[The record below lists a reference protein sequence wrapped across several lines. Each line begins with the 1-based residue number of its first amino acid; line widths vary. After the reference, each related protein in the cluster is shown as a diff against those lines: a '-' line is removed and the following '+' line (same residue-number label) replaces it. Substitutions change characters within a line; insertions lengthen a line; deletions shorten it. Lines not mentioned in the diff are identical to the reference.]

1 MPRPFAPEPGTD
13 GIWGGG
19 VFQNCPGG
27 CDAIRGANR
36 GSEEREERGP
46 YHLLEEG
53 ASDLGPSALKPSGAW
68 VPPIPSPF
76 SQDTLLP
83 PTSWLGWGDP
93 HPAPP
98 GPGCWVLQAHRG
110 WETRVPTSPSAET
123 DASRNPEP
131 GWLCCLPGPGWK
143 LQGMTSLLG
152 LQRGHATAPL
162 PSCWP
167 LTRTGRACPPPAPA
181 GLRGAHALGML
192 GGAQVGFPRHASQGP
207 RPPTPQSTRSP
218 VPWRGLGAV
227 ASGERGARIQA

>member
-1 MPRPFAPEPGTD
+1 MPRPFAPEPGAG
-13 GIWGGG
+13 GIEGGG

-27 CDAIRGANR
+27 CDAVRGANR
-36 GSEEREERGP
+36 GSEEREERSP
-46 YHLLEEG
+46 YHLPG
-53 ASDLGPSALKPSGAW
+53 GRCLGPGALCLEAIWGLGATN
-68 VPPIPSPF
+68 
-76 SQDTLLP
+76 TLSFLAGHT
-83 PTSWLGWGDP
+83 PTPHILAWLGGIRTQ
-93 HPAPP
+93 HPQ
-98 GPGCWVLQAHRG
+98 GQAHRG

-152 LQRGHATAPL
+152 LQRGHAAAPS

-167 LTRTGRACPPPAPA
+167 LTRTGCAYPPPAPA
-181 GLRGAHALGML
+181 GLRGPRALGVL
-192 GGAQVGFPRHASQGP
+192 EGAQDGFPKHASQGP
-207 RPPTPQSTRSP
+207 RLPTPQSTRSP